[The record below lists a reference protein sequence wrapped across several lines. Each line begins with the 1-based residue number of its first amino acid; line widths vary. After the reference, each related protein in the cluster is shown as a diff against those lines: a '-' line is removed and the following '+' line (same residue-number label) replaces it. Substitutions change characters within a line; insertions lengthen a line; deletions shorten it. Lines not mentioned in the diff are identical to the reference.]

1 MKIDGTEGIFQI
13 PESQK
18 ATDPTKDQDQGF
30 QKIFD
35 QTLNPGKPPAIGPS
49 ATAFVP
55 RSAPVEK
62 TGAIS
67 PAVSG
72 AMARIEQF
80 FDTLDEYRHH
90 LAEPSTNLK
99 ALEAIVKKLDGQR
112 SSLAPVANELPEDDA
127 LRTILNDS
135 LVTASVEIFKFH
147 RGDYLAP

>member
-18 ATDPTKDQDQGF
+18 AIDRTKDQDQGF

-35 QTLNPGKPPAIGPS
+35 QTLNPGKPQAIAPS
-49 ATAFVP
+49 ATAFVH

-62 TGAIS
+62 AEAISTGVTGAIDQ
-67 PAVSG
+67 
-72 AMARIEQF
+72 IEQF
-80 FDTLDEYRHH
+80 IDTLDEYRHH

-112 SSLAPVANELPEDDA
+112 GSLAPVAHELPEDDA